1 MSPEYVDLVALRS
14 PTLPVAS
21 RSRPP
26 PPTDTPVSVSEAR
39 QTAAHA
45 AALSEWDELG
55 KVKIFPSGKKHD
67 NSLFRL
73 LGHRKR

>member
-1 MSPEYVDLVALRS
+1 MSPEYVDLVSLRS
-14 PTLPVAS
+14 PTLQAAH
-21 RSRPP
+21 RARPP
-26 PPTDTPVSVSEAR
+26 PPTETPASEAR

-55 KVKIFPSGKKHD
+55 KVDIFPRGKKHD
-67 NSLFRL
+67 KSLFRL